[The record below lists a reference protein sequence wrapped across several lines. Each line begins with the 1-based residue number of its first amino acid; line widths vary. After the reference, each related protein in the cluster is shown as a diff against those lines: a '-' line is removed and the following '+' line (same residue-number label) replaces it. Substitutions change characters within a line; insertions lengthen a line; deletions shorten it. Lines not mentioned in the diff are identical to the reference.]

1 MCTSPLYRCSS
12 WLKELYGCADFPR
25 NLLKRF
31 MNKKNPIIGRADY
44 VYYTRFCKLP
54 LNAFQEIPCGQ
65 CLDCRIA
72 HSKEW
77 AVRCMLESKYHNN
90 NWFVTLTYDEYSLPR
105 KEFICPE
112 NGLYMQVPYL
122 VKADVQKF
130 LKRLRKRLYGSK
142 KGELRYFLCGE
153 YGDTTYRPHFHL
165 ILYGLPLKD
174 IVLYKQSGFGA
185 KTIFYYNSKLLTDT
199 WGKGFVVVAAVNQ
212 QSCAY
217 TARYA
222 LKKVD
227 FMQSE
232 SYAKAKLSEYDPQLE
247 GLDKLM
253 NYLVCSG
260 YVPKPFA
267 LMSRNPGI
275 ARDYFDENCGK
286 IYQYDQI
293 PGMPLKHLKYYDR
306 LYDKLSDFTHR
317 ELEDIKVKRQ
327 ERADARREQSRV
339 MVGMSR
345 EEYEDMLC
353 NVTKKCYKR
362 DKI

>member
-12 WLKELYGCADFPR
+12 WLKELDGCADFPR
-25 NLLKRF
+25 SLSKRF

-44 VYYTRFCKLP
+44 IDYTRRLGLP

-77 AVRCMLESKYHNN
+77 AVRCMLESKYHDN
-90 NWFVTLTYDEYSLPR
+90 NWFVTLTYDEYNLPR

-112 NGLYMQVPYL
+112 NGLYMQIPYL
-122 VKADVQKF
+122 VKSDVQKF
-130 LKRLRKRLYGSK
+130 LKRLRKRLYGSS

-165 ILYGLPLKD
+165 ILYGLSLKD
-174 IVLYKQSGFGA
+174 LVLYKSSGFGA
-185 KTIFYYNSKLLTDT
+185 KMIFYYNSKLLSDI

-247 GLDKLM
+247 GVDKLM
-253 NYLVCSG
+253 SYLVCSG
-260 YVPKPFA
+260 YIPKPFA

-275 ARDYFDENCGK
+275 AREYFDENAGI
-286 IYQYDQI
+286 IYKYDQI
-293 PGMPLKHLKYYDR
+293 PGMPVKSLKYYDR

-327 ERADARREQSRV
+327 ERAEARREQSRI
-339 MVGMSR
+339 MLGMTR
-345 EEYEDMLC
+345 EQYEDLLC
-353 NVTKKCYKR
+353 QYSKSRFKR